1 MLLQP
6 LEEQFDLPPVVI
18 QLCHFQRADVQG
30 IGKEDEFPVEF
41 GVKVYDSPYLF
52 RILAHGQQSIHVS
65 YGIGEHAGRQPA
77 LPPHRPEVVVLPAPD
92 HEVCPDTVYGEEP
105 PEVIVCAVEDVE
117 RVLLVRDYIHR
128 FCVVLSGGR
137 DMEERRDLGLNIIQ
151 CMKLY
156 PAFLLPEQGPLKYV
170 ETKVNRSGVKGIHL
184 SSEFEYLDRP
194 ALLGVCHNAIGE
206 ILEYAAVPVIV
217 RFRQVASCGSL
228 AEAQVKS
235 LACVRLC
242 RKNQIPETLSVG
254 QLSEHHDC
262 QLIPA
267 GERLDITIPVVFV

>member
-30 IGKEDEFPVEF
+30 IGKEDELPAGF
-41 GVKVYDSPYLF
+41 GVEVYDSPYLF
-52 RILAHGQQSIHVS
+52 RILAHGQLSVHVS
-65 YGIGEHAGRQPA
+65 DGIGEYAGWQPA
-77 LPPHRPEVVVLPAPD
+77 LPPHRPEVVVLPASD

-105 PEVIVCAVEDVE
+105 SEVIVGTVEDVE
-117 RVLLVRDYIHR
+117 RVLLVRDDIHR
-128 FCVVLSGGR
+128 FCIVLPGGR
-137 DMEERRDLGLNIIQ
+137 DMEERRDPGLNIIQ
-151 CMKLY
+151 CMKFD

-170 ETKVNRSGVKGIHL
+170 ETKVNRSGVKSMHL
-184 SSEFEYLDRP
+184 ASELEYLDRP
-194 ALLGVCHNAIGE
+194 TLLGVCHNAIGE

-242 RKNQIPETLSVG
+242 RKNQIPETLTVG

-267 GERLDITIPVVFV
+267 GERLDIPISIVFV